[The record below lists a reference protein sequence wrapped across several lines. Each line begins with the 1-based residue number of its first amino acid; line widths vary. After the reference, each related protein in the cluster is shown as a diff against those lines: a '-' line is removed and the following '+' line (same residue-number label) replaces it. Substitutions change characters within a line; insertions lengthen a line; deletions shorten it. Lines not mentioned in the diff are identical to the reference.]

1 MELVQDA
8 CLEVSAKGYHEPYEE
23 MKLAALSLAE
33 RLLALGDPTPSN
45 DADGYATE
53 QVKSFAFEAGDAA
66 EKANRLD
73 IRDAFKKISLFIL
86 SRPFVKQVCLVC
98 GQPSGHWRHWPN
110 VPGEHYVVPVHAEQ
124 SDFHSFQERYSEA
137 RMTAFAN
144 ANLIAAAPELLD
156 LLERAVKVFNW
167 VELPSPNTEETWDK
181 FVAACDA
188 AIHKAEGV

>member
-1 MELVQDA
+1 MKTPMELVQDA

-33 RLLALGDPTPSN
+33 RLLALGDPTPPN

-53 QVKSFAFEAGDAA
+53 QVKSFAFEACDAA

-124 SDFHSFQERYSEA
+124 SDFHSFQA
-137 RMTAFAN
+137 
-144 ANLIAAAPELLD
+144 
-156 LLERAVKVFNW
+156 
-167 VELPSPNTEETWDK
+167 TEK
-181 FVAACDA
+181 R
-188 AIHKAEGV
+188 